1 VLARES
7 NSRAW
12 IIGRE
17 TARPGAQALADRIVM
32 AVEEVEPWRGAPLA
46 VTIGI
51 AVLGE
56 DGEDAP
62 AMLEA
67 AEEDRFAASAQGL
80 SVVADP
86 DD

>member
-1 VLARES
+1 
-7 NSRAW
+7 
-12 IIGRE
+12 
-17 TARPGAQALADRIVM
+17 
-32 AVEEVEPWRGAPLA
+32 LA